1 MTSESLLD
9 AIGQVDDDLVLEA
22 AAPAR
27 RPIPWGKAAGLAAAL
42 FLLVGL
48 ANLPGLLP
56 FPGADSGAAAPESDR
71 LLEDVMMDVD
81 TKGKDYEYRVD
92 QESQVQTPS
101 QANKSESMTAG
112 GTQQDIMEPKF
123 FTERGVYLL
132 VAPLTQTPPPEGAK
146 ALGELA
152 ASVPGKQA
160 YPSTGTQALVGCPV
174 WEREDGEY
182 LYVQLPDSKW
192 LTAKLYK

>member
-27 RPIPWGKAAGLAAAL
+27 RPIPRVKAAGLAAAL
-42 FLLVGL
+42 FLLVGI

-56 FPGADSGAAAPESDR
+56 FPGANSGAAAPESDW
-71 LLEDVMMDVD
+71 LLGDAMMDVD
-81 TKGKDYEYRVD
+81 TKGKDYEYRAD

-101 QANKSESMTAG
+101 QENKSESMTAD
-112 GTQQDIMEPKF
+112 GTQQDILEPKF
-123 FTERGVYLL
+123 VTERGVYLL
-132 VAPLTQTPPPEGAK
+132 VAPLQQTPPPEGAK
-146 ALGELA
+146 KLGKLVA
-152 ASVPGKQA
+152 AVPGEQV
-160 YPSTGTQALVGCPV
+160 YPSTGTKALVGCPV
-174 WEREDGEY
+174 WESEDGEY

-192 LTAKLYK
+192 LIAKLYK